1 MTTTRIIAGM
11 AALALLGT
19 GCSSEAITER
29 IAEEAAE
36 QIAGG
41 DAQIDLDLD
50 EDGGG
55 IAVDSS
61 EGSMQM
67 GAGGSLPDG
76 FPDDLPLPGD
86 YQVGSSFEQAT
97 DDGENHM
104 AVALGTTIPVDDVV
118 AHLESALPDAGWEI
132 SDTRR
137 QSMDDFVNVTF
148 VASRDDGMGAMVT
161 VVSDSDDE
169 TLVNY
174 MVGEGLN
181 S

>member
-1 MTTTRIIAGM
+1 MNTTRSIAGL
-11 AALALLGT
+11 AALALLGA

-36 QIAGG
+36 QMAGG
-41 DAQIDLDLD
+41 DAEIDLDLD

-55 IAVDSS
+55 ISIDSS

-67 GAGGSLPDG
+67 GAGGSLPDD
-76 FPDDLPLPGD
+76 FPDDLPLPED
-86 YQVGSSFEQAT
+86 YQVGSSFEQSN

-104 AVALGTTIPVDDVV
+104 AVAVHTTAPVDDVV
-118 AHLESALPDAGWEI
+118 AHFESALPAAGWEI

-148 VASRDDGMGAMVT
+148 VTSRDDDMGAMVT

-174 MVGEGLN
+174 MVGQDLN